1 MNKDAIS
8 AVFRP
13 QRLNQEAKAD
23 AITRNVRA
31 ILDAEATKRN
41 TKTERLR
48 AERLSHNAKAAFAAP
63 ALRIQSTARRGK

>member
-1 MNKDAIS
+1 MNQDAIS

-13 QRLNQEAKAD
+13 QRVNPAAKAD

-48 AERLSHNAKAAFAAP
+48 AERLAHNSRVP
-63 ALRIQSTARRGK
+63 SSVTAVNVRSAMRRGK